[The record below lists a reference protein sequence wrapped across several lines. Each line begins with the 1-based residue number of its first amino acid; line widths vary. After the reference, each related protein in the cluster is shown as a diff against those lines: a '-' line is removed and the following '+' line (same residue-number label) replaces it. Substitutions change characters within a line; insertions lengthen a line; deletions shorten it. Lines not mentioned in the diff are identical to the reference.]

1 MINWSTLIKKFM
13 QTYIVIVSGSI
24 LNVSFVHISTDITQ
38 RQHAAVRIIYKN
50 QERIFILSRPLCMI
64 KTWFCYGVTAYMALS
79 RDSSSGN
86 LQDGGLLERLV
97 LWWYRRV
104 RRIMIY
110 LIFNLIFLLEEEEI
124 TQRYFPLIWP
134 WGSFSYHD
142 GDGQQERLKSKRLL
156 R

>member
-64 KTWFCYGVTAYMALS
+64 KTWFCYGVTVYVALS

-110 LIFNLIFLLEEEEI
+110 LLFNLIFLLEEEEI
-124 TQRYFPLIWP
+124 TQRCFPLIWP
-134 WGSFSYHD
+134 WGNFSYHD
-142 GDGQQERLKSKRLL
+142 GEGQQERLKSKRLL